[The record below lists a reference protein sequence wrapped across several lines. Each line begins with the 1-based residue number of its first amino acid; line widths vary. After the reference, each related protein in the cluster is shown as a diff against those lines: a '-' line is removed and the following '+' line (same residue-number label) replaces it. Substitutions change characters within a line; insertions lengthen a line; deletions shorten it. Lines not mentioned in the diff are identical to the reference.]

1 MLKRREK
8 NAAREIYM
16 GIKNL
21 TNSPTKIGSAHIEP
35 KRRDDRIGEPLIRAQ
50 ELLPIDAS

>member
-16 GIKNL
+16 GLKTL